1 MWSEDITWQKMA
13 QDPKE
18 WGTIWRSRV
27 PMLGWLVKFEL
38 SDEQTPS
45 LTFIPDPM
53 GLWDD
58 ETANCK

>member
-1 MWSEDITWQKMA
+1 
-13 QDPKE
+13 
-18 WGTIWRSRV
+18 
-27 PMLGWLVKFEL
+27 MLGWLVKFEL